1 MKRKK
6 VHTNAAPRLTD
17 AEIEQTLT
25 EIGSLIKRLMA
36 KTTLEKFAYETT
48 ISRSQLDKYRKGED
62 MLLSTF
68 LRLIYGL
75 GVTPE
80 KFFRKVAGTKKGD
93 SIAPKLQNDTI

>member
-6 VHTNAAPRLTD
+6 AHTNVAPMLTD
-17 AEIEQTLT
+17 AEIEQALT
-25 EIGSLIKRLMA
+25 EIGSVIKRSMA

-48 ISRSQLDKYRKGED
+48 IGRSQLDKYRKGKD

-80 KFFRKVAGTKKGD
+80 KFFRKVAQAKK
-93 SIAPKLQNDTI
+93 